1 MAEPLDGPSN
11 AGGAMS
17 PGSLVVML
25 LVLTIVWGGL
35 ILMLVIALRRE
46 REKSRDEIESRH

>member
-46 REKSRDEIESRH
+46 REKSRDEVE

>member
-1 MAEPLDGPSN
+1 
-11 AGGAMS
+11 MS

-25 LVLTIVWGGL
+25 LVLTIVWGGF

-46 REKSRDEIESRH
+46 REKSRDEIK

>member
-1 MAEPLDGPSN
+1 
-11 AGGAMS
+11 MS

-35 ILMLVIALRRE
+35 ILMLVIALRKE
-46 REKSRDEIESRH
+46 REKSRNEIESS

>member
-1 MAEPLDGPSN
+1 
-11 AGGAMS
+11 MS

-46 REKSRDEIESRH
+46 REKSRDEIESS

>member
-1 MAEPLDGPSN
+1 
-11 AGGAMS
+11 MS

-35 ILMLVIALRRE
+35 ILMLFIALRRE
-46 REKSRDEIESRH
+46 REKFRDEIDPS

>member
-1 MAEPLDGPSN
+1 
-11 AGGAMS
+11 MS
-17 PGSLVVML
+17 PGGLVVML

-46 REKSRDEIESRH
+46 REKSRDEVN